1 MYCCTRYP
9 PLQDQQV
16 LHEQGERKPPLLYNA
31 SHSKWRMMVS
41 SKMLLVPSR
50 GFSFCADF
58 HLQSC
63 FNKNWATGHVF
74 HRKQGVKPWIMKLLR
89 FCRIT
94 FHLHSLSCCL
104 FSFNWMKESLISLEV
119 QKKNLPA
126 CLLCWMQKNFAFS
139 LVKGYCAAPFCI
151 SIFPCLLLVKSGPS
165 LFIPTFIHAPPSF
178 AAPPQAAASC
188 LFLLLLLFLI
198 PLVQKSIMSS

>member
-1 MYCCTRYP
+1 MWAR
-9 PLQDQQV
+9 
-16 LHEQGERKPPLLYNA
+16 RKPPLLCNA
-31 SHSKWRMMVS
+31 SHSQWRKMLP
-41 SKMLLVPSR
+41 SKMLLVPSD
-50 GFSFCADF
+50 FSLRAGL

-74 HRKQGVKPWIMKLLR
+74 QGKQRVKPWIKKLLR

-119 QKKNLPA
+119 QKENLPA
-126 CLLCWMQKNFAFS
+126 CLLCGLQKSFGFS
-139 LVKGYCAAPFCI
+139 LVKGYCVAPSRI

-165 LFIPTFIHAPPSF
+165 LFAPTFINALPSF

-188 LFLLLLLFLI
+188 LFC
-198 PLVQKSIMSS
+198 SCCSSLAYLSKNP